1 MASVTIKAV
10 LSEGLTKT
18 DNSFHYRIKPRVK
31 SDGEL
36 TKGKV
41 DEGPESKP
49 LQASYYTEAT

>member
-10 LSEGLTKT
+10 LSEELTKT

-41 DEGPESKP
+41 DKGPES
-49 LQASYYTEAT
+49 